1 MPDSTRLETGDKA
14 PKLKGT
20 TQDGSTIKLAD
31 YLGKPFVVYFYPKDA
46 TPGCT
51 LEAQTFRDF
60 YAKFRKKDCAIIGV
74 SRDSEAS
81 HVTFREK
88 HDLPFPLV
96 ADTDEAWCRA
106 FDVIGEKKLYGKA
119 HIGVIRSTFLFGADG
134 RLFEAWRNVRVPR
147 HVEKVL
153 ESLARQ

>member
-1 MPDSTRLETGDKA
+1 MLEFGDKL

-20 TQDGSTIKLAD
+20 TADGSSIKLAD
-31 YLGKPFVVYFYPKDA
+31 YAGKPLVVYFYPKDA

-60 YAKFRKKDCAIIGV
+60 YAKFKKKGCEIIGV

-81 HVTFREK
+81 HAKFRDK
-88 HDLPFPLV
+88 HELPFPLV
-96 ADTDEAWCRA
+96 ADTDETWCRA
-106 FDVIGEKKLYGKA
+106 FDVSGEKKLYGKL
-119 HIGVIRSTFLFGADG
+119 HVGVIRSTFLFGADG
-134 RLFEAWRNVRVPR
+134 RLIEAWRNVRVPG

-153 ESLARQ
+153 ERLTSQ

>member
-1 MPDSTRLETGDKA
+1 MPDSIMLETGDKA

-20 TQDGSTIKLAD
+20 LHDGLTIKLSD
-31 YLGKPFVVYFYPKDA
+31 YVGKPFVVYFYPKDA
-46 TPGCT
+46 TQGCT
-51 LEAQTFRDF
+51 LEAQSFRDY

-74 SRDSEAS
+74 SRDSAAS
-81 HVTFREK
+81 HAKFRDKQE
-88 HDLPFPLV
+88 LPFPLV
-96 ADTDEAWCRA
+96 ADTDETWCRA
-106 FDVIGEKKLYGKA
+106 FDVIGEKVLYGKA

-134 RLFEAWRNVRVPR
+134 RLFEAWRNVRVPG